1 MQKRPNKVLIAYLT
15 WGNPLIAISVFY
27 FCSWHSIASLFADP
41 SPPSSGAG
49 TTLSLFGSS
58 DSDPFAMYFLGK
70 GIFCSS
76 ALFLFGLFFREY
88 ILRERQNATAED

>member
-1 MQKRPNKVLIAYLT
+1 MRKGPNKVLIAYLT
-15 WGNPLIAISVFY
+15 WGNPLIAIAVSY
-27 FCSWHSIASLFADP
+27 FCSWQSIASLFADP
-41 SPPSSGAG
+41 SPPSSGGG
-49 TTLSLFGSS
+49 TTLSLFGST

-88 ILRERQNATAED
+88 LLRMPPIEAADP